1 MRLLTAFIFLTFLS
15 SSASAEI
22 PKTIHLKVSGHTL
35 SAEVAYKKESRT
47 RGLMYRNSMKKNSG
61 MLFVF
66 PEASIHSMWMINT
79 YIPLSIAFLDKNG
92 VILNIIDMSPHT
104 RTKNSAAGK
113 AKYALEMNLG
123 WFSSRDIK
131 AGQKLMGLEKA
142 PNAE

>member
-1 MRLLTAFIFLTFLS
+1 MRLLTSFILLTFIS

-22 PKTIHLKVSGHTL
+22 PTTIHLKVSGHTL
-35 SAEVAYKKESRT
+35 SAEVAYKKESRI
-47 RGLMYRNSMKKNSG
+47 RGLMYRNSMEKNSG

-92 VILNIIDMSPHT
+92 IILNIIDMSPHT